1 MTSSHS
7 KRNLFCLA
15 GGAIL
20 LLMLVSRVCSVLYST
35 AATDILYAET
45 VLPDVLTYLRQI
57 FSSASFGVGLAF
69 IAAAFSFSKKS
80 AVGAACIHGGI
91 LLLDAAASF
100 FIDAISG
107 AVSADLLPLAA
118 ILNGG
123 SWLFSAL
130 LLLIA
135 FSMIR
140 RAQQKGQPLSRGLLN
155 GSLTWFIGRM
165 VLQLFYI
172 LSFLID
178 VEFQPYTKEI
188 VQMLGEVLQ
197 VLFHGGIV
205 WLAATGAHFLF
216 RRICGK

>member
-7 KRNLFCLA
+7 KRHLFCLA

-20 LLMLVSRVCSVLYST
+20 LLMLLSRTCSVLYST

-69 IAAAFSFSKKS
+69 VAAAFSFGKKD

-100 FIDAISG
+100 IIDAVSG
-107 AVSADLLPLAA
+107 AVSAALLPLAA

-123 SWLFSAL
+123 SWLYSAL

-135 FSMIR
+135 FAMIR
-140 RAQQKGQPLSRGLLN
+140 RTQKKEQPVSRGLLA
-155 GSLTWFIGRM
+155 GSLTWFAGRM
-165 VLQLFYI
+165 LLQLFYI
-172 LSFLID
+172 LSFLIE
-178 VEFQPYTKEI
+178 VEFQPYAKEI
-188 VQMLGEVLQ
+188 VQMLGEILQ
-197 VLFHGGIV
+197 VLFQGGIV
-205 WLAATGAHFLF
+205 WLSAAGSHFLF